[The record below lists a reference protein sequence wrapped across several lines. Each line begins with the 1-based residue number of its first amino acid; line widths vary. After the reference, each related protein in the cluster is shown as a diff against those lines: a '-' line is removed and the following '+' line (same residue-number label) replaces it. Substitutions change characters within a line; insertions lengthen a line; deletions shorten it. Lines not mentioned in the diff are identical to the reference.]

1 MLAFILSVSFGA
13 LDGWGES
20 EGGVQARQR
29 HSRAL
34 GFDSFRPRGW
44 LYQLCISS
52 RGWIAIWNTDRTR
65 KRDEGTEMKAEWN
78 PLAKG
83 RKKEKGNDIT
93 DEPARRR
100 PRSEDPLAR
109 IQGGIQG
116 EEIRGR
122 SGCSVTKY
130 RKYFKNKVSFLLT
143 HLRRVCAWADD
154 LPCTHVR
161 LKVYY
166 YGVFLLNRR
175 LLRQMEQIIS

>member
-1 MLAFILSVSFGA
+1 MAFILFVSFGT

-52 RGWIAIWNTDRTR
+52 RGWIVIWNTDRTR
-65 KRDEGTEMKAEWN
+65 ETREQKWKRSEN
-78 PLAKG
+78 RLAKG

-100 PRSEDPLAR
+100 PRSEEPLAR
-109 IQGGIQG
+109 IQGGNQG
-116 EEIRGR
+116 EEITGR
-122 SGCSVTKY
+122 SGCSVTKD
-130 RKYFKNKVSFLLT
+130 RKHFKNKVSFSFKAC
-143 HLRRVCAWADD
+143 LR
-154 LPCTHVR
+154 LS
-161 LKVYY
+161 
-166 YGVFLLNRR
+166 RR
-175 LLRQMEQIIS
+175 LALYTWPSEGLLLWGIPFK